1 VPGPADEEERVKQKR
16 PERVERR
23 RRLVEINLIAERA
36 KRAREGASRRG
47 CLPWSVLLIALAS
60 CAAIAAGLHLA

>member
-1 VPGPADEEERVKQKR
+1 MKQKR

-23 RRLVEINLIAERA
+23 RTLVEINLIAERA
-36 KRAREGASRRG
+36 KRARDGAAKRG
-47 CLPWSVLLIALAS
+47 CLPWFVLVMALAS